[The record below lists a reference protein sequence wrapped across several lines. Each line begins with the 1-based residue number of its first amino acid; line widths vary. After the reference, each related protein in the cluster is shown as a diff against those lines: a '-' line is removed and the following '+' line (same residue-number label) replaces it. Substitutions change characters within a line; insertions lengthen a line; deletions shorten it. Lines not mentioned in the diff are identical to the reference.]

1 MKIKNILI
9 CLIALFMVI
18 NISAQKSVIEK
29 TLTRNY
35 TQEEVVTLAETI
47 SFAEAIEFLSGISEK
62 FTGKKIANTAGINIA
77 IGIPIEKQFY
87 KQALYIIANYHNL
100 TVDERENVIVVMKK
114 DDPKAGLDVKT
125 YADFDEP
132 EVKISA
138 VFFEANVT
146 ALDEKGINWELMF
159 SGKGVKVGGEI
170 LTFGVRDE
178 TQQNQQQQQQLQ
190 RPPEFVLSTETNF
203 SIGNIT
209 GNAAAAIKFFETE
222 NLGQV
227 IAKPSVNVR
236 NQVQGR
242 IQIGSDF
249 SVKQKDFA
257 GNVTE
262 QFIPTGTI
270 VEVTPYIHKKDGVDY
285 CLLKLK
291 VEKSSAVVDQLTTE
305 IKKTQAATEVLLLDG
320 EETIIGGL
328 FSTEEVHSRRGI
340 PFLRDLPWWFFGI
353 RYLTGY
359 ESKQTIKKELII
371 VIKAEIIPSLSKRLN
386 MEKPENIIKDRM
398 LKDESEIEKIKIHKL
413 N

>member
-9 CLIALFMVI
+9 CLIAIFMVI
-18 NISAQKSVIEK
+18 NISAQKTVTEK
-29 TLTRNY
+29 ILTRNY
-35 TQEEVVTLAETI
+35 TQEEVVTLSETI
-47 SFAEAIEFLSGISEK
+47 SFAEAIDFLSGISEK
-62 FTGKKIANTAGINIA
+62 FTGKKIANTSGINIP
-77 IGIPIEKQFY
+77 IGLVIEKQYY
-87 KQALYIIANYHNL
+87 KQALYLIANYHNL
-100 TVDERENVIVVMKK
+100 TVDERENVIVVMRK
-114 DDPKAGLDVKT
+114 DDPKANIDTKT

-146 ALDEKGINWELMF
+146 ALDEKGINWELIF

-178 TQQNQQQQQQLQ
+178 KQQQQQQQ
-190 RPPEFVLSTETNF
+190 MQERPPEFILSTETNF

-209 GNAAAAIKFFETE
+209 GKAAAAIKFFETE

-227 IAKPSVNVR
+227 IAKPSVTVR
-236 NQVQGR
+236 NQVKGR

-270 VEVTPYIHKKDGVDY
+270 VEVTPYLHKKDGIDY

-305 IKKTQAATEVLLLDG
+305 IKKTQAETEVLLLDK

-359 ESKQTIKKELII
+359 ESTQTIKKELII
-371 VIKAEIIPSLSKRLN
+371 VIKAEVVPSLSKRIN
-386 MEKPENIIKDRM
+386 MEKPENIIKDKM
-398 LKDESEIEKIKIHKL
+398 LKDEAEIEKIKIHKL
-413 N
+413 K